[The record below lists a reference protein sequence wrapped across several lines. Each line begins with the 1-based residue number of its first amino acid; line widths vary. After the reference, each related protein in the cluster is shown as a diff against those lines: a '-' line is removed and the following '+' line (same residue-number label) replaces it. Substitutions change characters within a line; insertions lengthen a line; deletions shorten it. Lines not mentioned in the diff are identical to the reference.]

1 MANVAVLA
9 LQALQSCVALQHLR
23 TTESVHNSQFLP
35 HTTFVGGYKFRSL
48 PRTSP
53 TGFGRGSGLG
63 RTNGPLDRVISGP
76 LYVRGMGFES
86 FRNPSVVQL
95 YAAFFLPGAPVELS
109 PVFKLVRTEQTQCSA

>member
-35 HTTFVGGYKFRSL
+35 HTTLVGGYKFRSL

-53 TGFGRGSGLG
+53 TGFGRGSDLG
-63 RTNGPLDRVISGP
+63 RTMGLWTAFRVISGP
-76 LYVRGMGFES
+76 LYVRGMGFE
-86 FRNPSVVQL
+86 PSEIL
-95 YAAFFLPGAPVELS
+95 RWCNCMLLFFS
-109 PVFKLVRTEQTQCSA
+109 S